1 MSSPRGR
8 MCDGEGLYCVIIIKT
23 HILWNH
29 SNGPNGFLFHVVI
42 LRRKQGHVLALWS
55 FQQLA
60 SSSYM
65 QRLFPN
71 HCSLK
76 FTHNKQLC
84 VLPRVVCP
92 APVLLSL
99 GWSWNKN
106 VNFDLRRISKP
117 RSRRFISERM
127 PATPQH
133 SHAEEQEIVSF
144 HFFSPFCR
152 SPKYR
157 RRIRTLGIHYGLWA
171 LFSCVYLHLFL
182 LMGCTDTFK
191 LLLLSVDCAL
201 EQLVQMKPLKDTC
214 LLDWFME
221 SELNKWDFST

>member
-1 MSSPRGR
+1 MSSPCGGA
-8 MCDGEGLYCVIIIKT
+8 CDGEGLYCVIIIKT
-23 HILWNH
+23 HTLWNH
-29 SNGPNGFLFHVVI
+29 SNGPNGFVFHVVI

-55 FQQLA
+55 FQQFA

-117 RSRRFISERM
+117 RSRCFISEHMAAM
-127 PATPQH
+127 PRH
-133 SHAEEQEIVSF
+133 SHAEEQEIVLF
-144 HFFSPFCR
+144 HFSSSLC
-152 SPKYR
+152 SSQLDR
-157 RRIRTLGIHYGLWA
+157 REIETLRIRYDLWA
-171 LFSCVYLHLFL
+171 SFSCVYLDLCL
-182 LMGCTDTFK
+182 VMGCADSFK
-191 LLLLSVDCAL
+191 LLLLSAGRAL
-201 EQLVQMKPLKDTC
+201 
-214 LLDWFME
+214 
-221 SELNKWDFST
+221 